1 MLKSAEDLKK
11 EFLEEK
17 EKEKERLRIQ
27 SEELE
32 MSSKKRRLEEAS
44 NFINDYL
51 PKLLHSCE
59 KKGVRQFVYPNDCNY
74 NYSTGIYERYFEPN
88 TEHCNYVIE
97 QLKKCGYTSE
107 VITRHV
113 SNVSFVTTADG
124 YDIVPEPGTHEEYQL
139 KISW

>member
-1 MLKSAEDLKK
+1 MLKNAEDLKK
-11 EFLEEK
+11 EVLDEK

-32 MSSKKRRLEEAS
+32 ISSKKRRLKEA
-44 NFINDYL
+44 NEFIHDYL

-59 KKGVRQFVYPNDCNY
+59 NKGVRELIHPSEN
-74 NYSTGIYERYFEPN
+74 NYSGEMSNCFFKPDS
-88 TEHCNYVIE
+88 EHCNYVIE
-97 QLKKCGYTSE
+97 ELKKCGYTSE

-113 SNVSFVTTADG
+113 GNVSFVTTADG
-124 YDIVPEPGTHEEYQL
+124 YDIVSEPGTHEEYQL